1 MLHGGTATQTV
12 RIQRQPLLW
21 RVIPANKAYE
31 TVVLLLRKRACLL
44 YVMYHLH
51 AVPLSI
57 KTWEYLAINATLLA
71 MLWEGSSKRG
81 YRIFFLQWASHC
93 ESNAHFM
100 SWHSLN
106 FMGMHLRR
114 ASFQPVQTSL
124 QQILEFASPGKQL
137 SHGGSREDLQ
147 NENMHLAPWTAVLLA
162 QTISFCLSLITM

>member
-1 MLHGGTATQTV
+1 MRRELQ
-12 RIQRQPLLW
+12 
-21 RVIPANKAYE
+21 
-31 TVVLLLRKRACLL
+31 KRLQ
-44 YVMYHLH
+44 
-51 AVPLSI
+51 
-57 KTWEYLAINATLLA
+57 N
-71 MLWEGSSKRG
+71 
-81 YRIFFLQWASHC
+81 FFLQWASHC

-137 SHGGSREDLQ
+137 SRGGSREDLQ